1 MRINSREKGKR
12 GERYFKQRLINI
24 FPNIRRNANEQ
35 SQMGGVDLLE
45 CEPFDFEVKIGEI
58 CKSRKIRLWID
69 QVESEGNPS
78 NFKTVLV
85 KPDDEKPYAII
96 PLDDFL
102 NILELMKNE
111 GIIKS

>member
-1 MRINSREKGKR
+1 MSVNSRQKGKR
-12 GERYFKQRLINI
+12 GERYFKQRLISI

-45 CEPFDFEVKIGEI
+45 CEPFDFEVKVGDT
-58 CKSRKIRLWID
+58 CKLKKVRLWID
-69 QVESEGNPS
+69 QVESEGSPA

-85 KPDDEKPYAII
+85 KPDNERPYAII

-102 NILELMKNE
+102 NILELMRNE
-111 GIIKS
+111 GII